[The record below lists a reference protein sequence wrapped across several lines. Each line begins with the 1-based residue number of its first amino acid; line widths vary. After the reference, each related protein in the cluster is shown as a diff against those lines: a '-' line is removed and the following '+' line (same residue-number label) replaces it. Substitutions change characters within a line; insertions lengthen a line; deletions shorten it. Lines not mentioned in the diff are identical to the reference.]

1 MLVCSALV
9 ALAVTS
15 ATRADE
21 APERLRDLPP
31 LLRSVS
37 DEPGALSLAQ
47 GQALSRQLSDIE
59 RKTKVEI
66 IVVILTTSRPESI
79 EAYVQRLID
88 HWRHESKRLDHG
100 RFVFVA
106 VAKEDRELR
115 IVPSETFAWV
125 LKPLTRSE
133 VAVQAPAL
141 LKQDKYFEALTAIAE
156 KLSQLFADHDGVVLQ
171 ETETQRFFDTTI
183 AAVERPR
190 HL

>member
-1 MLVCSALV
+1 MKQKLAMLVCSAFV

-15 ATRADE
+15 ATPADE
-21 APERLRDLPP
+21 VPERLRDMPP

-37 DEPGALSLAQ
+37 DEPGVLSLTQ
-47 GQALSRQLSDIE
+47 GQALSRQISDIE

-79 EAYVQRLID
+79 EAYVQRLIN
-88 HWRHESKRLDHG
+88 HWRREGKRLDHG

-115 IVPSETFAWV
+115 IVPSETLVWV

-133 VAVQAPAL
+133 VAFQAQTL
-141 LKQDKYFEALTAIAE
+141 LKQDKYFEALTAITS
-156 KLSQLFADHDGVVLQ
+156 KLSQLIPDLPHGTGRNINDPVK
-171 ETETQRFFDTTI
+171 EITT
-183 AAVERPR
+183 
-190 HL
+190 